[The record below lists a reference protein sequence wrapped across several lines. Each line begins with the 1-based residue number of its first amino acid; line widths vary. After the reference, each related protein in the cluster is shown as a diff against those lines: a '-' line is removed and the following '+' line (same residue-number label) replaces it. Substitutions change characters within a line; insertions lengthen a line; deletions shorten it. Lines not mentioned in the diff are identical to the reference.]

1 MTALRNLHRDENGAA
16 VIEFAIAVPILVSFI
31 WGIFQLA
38 CLFWANAGMQ
48 NALGAGAR
56 LATLCQ
62 GGNAT
67 TQCSVPSA
75 TAVYNRM
82 VGAKFGPTDGT
93 MTVVMPTPTAGS
105 GFMDLEVTYS
115 RTMNF
120 LFVPGPTINLDRKK
134 RVYTVS

>member
-1 MTALRNLHRDENGAA
+1 MSKLTLIRRDASGAA
-16 VIEFAIAVPILVSFI
+16 AIEFAIAAPILVALI

-48 NALGAGAR
+48 NALGAGGR

-62 GGNAT
+62 GGSSNT
-67 TQCSVPSA
+67 PCTVPSA
-75 TAVYNRM
+75 TAVYNTM
-82 VGAKFGPTDGT
+82 VAAKFGPSDGT

-105 GFMDLEVTYS
+105 GCMDLEVTYS
-115 RTMNF
+115 RQMSF
-120 LFVPGPTINLDRKK
+120 LFITGPTISLDRKK

>member
-1 MTALRNLHRDENGAA
+1 MSKLSIMRRDETGAA
-16 VIEFAIAVPILVSFI
+16 AIEFAIAAPILVALI

-48 NALGAGAR
+48 NALGAGGR

-62 GGNAT
+62 GGSST
-67 TQCSVPSA
+67 TQCTVPTA
-75 TAVYNRM
+75 TAVHDAM
-82 VGAKFGPTDGT
+82 DAAKFGPTDGT

-105 GFMDLEVTYS
+105 GFMDLEVTYN
-115 RTMNF
+115 RTMTF
-120 LFVPGPTINLDRKK
+120 LFINGPTISLDRKK

>member
-1 MTALRNLHRDENGAA
+1 MIKLSMMRRDQKGAA
-16 VIEFAIAVPILVSFI
+16 AIEFAIAAPILVALI

-62 GGNAT
+62 GGSSTA
-67 TQCSVPSA
+67 QCTVPTP
-75 TAVYNRM
+75 TAVYDSMNS
-82 VGAKFGPTDGT
+82 AKFGPTDGT
-93 MTVVMPTPTAGS
+93 MTVIMPTPTAGS
-105 GFMDLEVTYS
+105 GFMDLRVTYS
-115 RTMNF
+115 RTMTF
-120 LFVPGPTINLDRKK
+120 LFINGPTIFLDRKK

>member
-1 MTALRNLHRDENGAA
+1 MTALRMIRRDENGAA
-16 VIEFAIAVPILVSFI
+16 VIEFAIAVPILISLI

-62 GGNAT
+62 GGTST
-67 TQCSVPSA
+67 TQCSVPTA
-75 TAVYNRM
+75 TAVYNKM
-82 VGAKFGPTDGT
+82 NSAKFGPTDGT
-93 MTVVMPTPTAGS
+93 MTVVMPAPTAGS
-105 GFMDLEVTYS
+105 GFMDLEVTYQ
-115 RTMNF
+115 RTMSL
-120 LFVPGPTINLDRKK
+120 LFINGPTINLDRKK

>member
-1 MTALRNLHRDENGAA
+1 MNVLRIMRRDDKGAA
-16 VIEFAIAVPILVSFI
+16 AIEFAIAVPILVSLI

-56 LATLCQ
+56 YATLCLN
-62 GGNAT
+62 GASNHA
-67 TQCSVPSA
+67 CEVPTV
-75 TAVYNRM
+75 TAVHDRM
-82 VGAKFGPTDGT
+82 DNAKFGPNDGT
-93 MTVVMPTPTAGS
+93 MTVLTPTVGA
-105 GFMDLEVTYS
+105 GFMDLEVTYQ

-120 LFVPGPTINLDRKK
+120 LFFTGPTINLDRKK

>member
-1 MTALRNLHRDENGAA
+1 MSRFSLIRRDQNGAA
-16 VIEFAIAVPILVSFI
+16 AIEFAIAVPILVTLI

-62 GGNAT
+62 GGTST
-67 TQCSVPSA
+67 TQCAVPSA
-75 TAVYNRM
+75 TAVYNSM
-82 VGAKFGPTDGT
+82 VAAKFGPNDGT

-105 GFMDLEVTYS
+105 GFMDLEVTYQ

-120 LFVPGPTINLDRKK
+120 LFFTGPTINLDRKK

>member
-1 MTALRNLHRDENGAA
+1 MTKLSIVRRDENGTA
-16 VIEFAIAVPILVSFI
+16 VIEFAIAVPILVSLI
-31 WGIFQLA
+31 WGIFQIA

-62 GGNAT
+62 GGSST
-67 TQCSVPSA
+67 TQCTVPTA
-75 TAVYNRM
+75 TAVYNSM
-82 VGAKFGPTDGT
+82 TAAKFAPTDGT

-105 GFMDLEVTYS
+105 GYMDLEVTYQ
-115 RTMNF
+115 RTMTF
-120 LFVPGPTINLDRKK
+120 LFINGPTINLDRKK